1 MSSCVKVEVV
11 SFLDI
16 LYYLIYIHIE
26 RMKYGRTEGK
36 KIILQAD
43 IGGNVDQ
50 NELWA
55 ILDSVDSDVEED
67 IDNLLVDS
75 DTEFETIT
83 DDAATLIETIE
94 ENENKIPLVT
104 DNSLEAVVHTDVP
117 SSSSLSNVPP
127 DTSATETEV
136 MVDDQVMASEID
148 FTLTPLEKGRRRRSK
163 VKPESGQG
171 SASVSSDPGQTEQRG
186 APVKRP
192 RKEESNKE
200 ESLKNQ
206 SEPKDTQTPSKTVR
220 SAIDVEKLKW
230 SRKKAADKS
239 KECNLSSEIAF
250 ELPGTVDTKNPVK
263 LFYSYSDFSILC
275 SKIVTESIR
284 YALQKGRTFTC
295 SDREMEVFIG
305 DTYFMGLKKLPA
317 LRDYWRT
324 DELGVPFV
332 RNSMSRDRY
341 EEIRANL
348 HFANNLDPLRARDK
362 ASKIRPLIEHFNI
375 IYQRHANTVSHQSID
390 EHMVK
395 FKGHHSMK
403 QYVKNKPIK
412 WGIKFWLRCDAIT
425 GYLFESDIYTG
436 RKDTPELGL
445 GENVVMDLTKKLKD
459 TGVSI
464 FANNYFSSP
473 TLAVLLRDRGINYLG
488 VVRKDRKGLPAFKDD
503 KKMARGD
510 HEMFYCKEE
519 NLMALKWI
527 DNKSVHIISSIINAE
542 TSNAERRIKGQK
554 EKVRVECPELIK
566 MYNRHMGGV
575 DINDRMKSTHEQDR
589 RGRRYYLRLA
599 FDMFDQLMVNS
610 RIVFNTLNTENQL
623 NAKEYQLVIARG
635 IVDGFTSR
643 SRSASAAPIKL
654 KQSISSKVVVVDH
667 MPIFG
672 SRDRCKYCAKI
683 GKDLKSFIHCSTCN
697 IALCLNKDRNCFQE
711 YSQDE

>member
-1 MSSCVKVEVV
+1 
-11 SFLDI
+11 
-16 LYYLIYIHIE
+16 
-26 RMKYGRTEGK
+26 MKYGRTEGK

-43 IGGNVDQ
+43 IGGNVNQ

-55 ILDSVDSDVEED
+55 ILDSVDSDVEDD

-83 DDAATLIETIE
+83 DDAATLMETIE
-94 ENENKIPLVT
+94 ENKTKIPLVT

-117 SSSSLSNVPP
+117 SSSTSSNVPP
-127 DTSATETEV
+127 DRPDASATETEV
-136 MVDDQVMASEID
+136 IVDDQEMVAEID
-148 FTLTPLEKGRRRRSK
+148 FTLTSMKTGQRRRLK
-163 VKPESGQG
+163 VKQESCQS
-171 SASVSSDPGQTEQRG
+171 SASASSETGQSGLPG
-186 APVKRP
+186 APAKRS
-192 RKEESNKE
+192 RKEESKKE
-200 ESLKNQ
+200 QSLSNQ
-206 SEPKDTQTPSKTVR
+206 SKPKDIQAPSKTVR
-220 SAIDVEKLKW
+220 STIEVEKLKW
-230 SRKKAADKS
+230 SRKKVADKS
-239 KECNLSSEIAF
+239 KECNLSGEIAF

-275 SKIVTESIR
+275 SKIATESIR
-284 YALQKGRTFTC
+284 YALQKGRTYTVT
-295 SDREMEVFIG
+295 DREIEVFIAI
-305 DTYFMGLKKLPA
+305 TYFMGLKKLPA

-348 HFANNLDPLRARDK
+348 HFANNLDPLHASDK
-362 ASKIRPLIEHFNI
+362 AAKIRPLIEHFNI
-375 IYQRHANTVSHQSID
+375 IYQRYSKAVSHQSVD

-412 WGIKFWLRCDAIT
+412 WGFKFWLRCDAIT
-425 GYLFESDIYTG
+425 GYLFEFDIYTG

-464 FANNYFSSP
+464 FADNYFSSP
-473 TLAVLLRDRGINYLG
+473 TLAVLLRDRGINYVG

-510 HEMFYCKEE
+510 HEMFFCKEE

-542 TSNAERRIKGQK
+542 TSHAERRVKGQK

-566 MYNRHMGGV
+566 MYNKHMGGV

-599 FDMFDQLMVNS
+599 FDMLDQLMVNS

-643 SRSASAAPIKL
+643 SRSASAAPIKV

-672 SRDRCKYCAKI
+672 SRDRCKYCWKI
-683 GKDLKSFIHCSTCN
+683 GVDLKSYIHCSTCN

-711 YSQDE
+711 YHQDE

>member
-1 MSSCVKVEVV
+1 
-11 SFLDI
+11 
-16 LYYLIYIHIE
+16 
-26 RMKYGRTEGK
+26 MKYGRTEGK

-55 ILDSVDSDVEED
+55 ILDSVESDVEED

-83 DDAATLIETIE
+83 DDAAALMDTSE
-94 ENENKIPLVT
+94 ENKNKIPLVT

-117 SSSSLSNVPP
+117 SSSSSSIVPP
-127 DTSATETEV
+127 EGPDASATETEV
-136 MVDDQVMASEID
+136 MVDDQEMVPEID
-148 FTLTPLEKGRRRRSK
+148 FTLTSMKTGQRRRSK
-163 VKPESGQG
+163 VNKESGQG
-171 SASVSSDPGQTEQRG
+171 SASASSDPGQSELPG
-186 APVKRP
+186 APAKRP
-192 RKEESNKE
+192 RKEESKKE
-200 ESLKNQ
+200 QNLSNQ
-206 SEPKDTQTPSKTVR
+206 SKPKDTQVPSKAVR
-220 SAIDVEKLKW
+220 ITIDVEKLKW

-239 KECNLSSEIAF
+239 KECNLSGAIAF
-250 ELPGTVDTKNPVK
+250 ELPDTVDTKNPVK

-275 SKIVTESIR
+275 SKIATESIR
-284 YALQKGRTFTC
+284 YALQKGRMFTC
-295 SDREMEVFIG
+295 TDREIEVFIAV
-305 DTYFMGLKKLPA
+305 TYFMGLKKLPA

-332 RNSMSRDRY
+332 RNSMPRDRY

-348 HFANNLDPLRARDK
+348 HFVNNLDPLRASDK

-375 IYQRHANTVSHQSID
+375 IYQRYSKAVSHQSVD

-412 WGIKFWLRCDAIT
+412 WGFKFWLRCDAVT
-425 GYLFESDIYTG
+425 GYLFQFDIYTG

-445 GENVVMDLTKKLKD
+445 GENVVMDLTKNLKD

-464 FANNYFSSP
+464 FADNYFSSP
-473 TLAVLLRDRGINYLG
+473 TLAVLLRDRGINYVG
-488 VVRKDRKGLPAFKDD
+488 VVRKDRKGLPAFKED

-510 HEMFYCKEE
+510 HEMFHCKEE

-542 TSNAERRIKGQK
+542 TSHAERRVKGQK

-566 MYNRHMGGV
+566 MYNKHMGGV

-599 FDMFDQLMVNS
+599 FDMLDQLMVNS

-623 NAKEYQLVIARG
+623 NAKEYQLAIARG
-635 IVDGFTSR
+635 IVSGFTSR
-643 SRSASAAPIKL
+643 SRNASAAPIKV

-672 SRDRCKYCAKI
+672 SRERCKYCAKI
-683 GKDLKSFIHCSTCN
+683 GKDLKSFIRCSTCN

-711 YSQDE
+711 YHQDE

>member
-230 SRKKAADKS
+230 SRKKAAAKS
-239 KECNLSSEIAF
+239 KE
-250 ELPGTVDTKNPVK
+250 
-263 LFYSYSDFSILC
+263 
-275 SKIVTESIR
+275 
-284 YALQKGRTFTC
+284 
-295 SDREMEVFIG
+295 
-305 DTYFMGLKKLPA
+305 
-317 LRDYWRT
+317 
-324 DELGVPFV
+324 
-332 RNSMSRDRY
+332 
-341 EEIRANL
+341 
-348 HFANNLDPLRARDK
+348 
-362 ASKIRPLIEHFNI
+362 
-375 IYQRHANTVSHQSID
+375 
-390 EHMVK
+390 
-395 FKGHHSMK
+395 
-403 QYVKNKPIK
+403 
-412 WGIKFWLRCDAIT
+412 
-425 GYLFESDIYTG
+425 
-436 RKDTPELGL
+436 
-445 GENVVMDLTKKLKD
+445 
-459 TGVSI
+459 
-464 FANNYFSSP
+464 
-473 TLAVLLRDRGINYLG
+473 
-488 VVRKDRKGLPAFKDD
+488 
-503 KKMARGD
+503 
-510 HEMFYCKEE
+510 
-519 NLMALKWI
+519 
-527 DNKSVHIISSIINAE
+527 
-542 TSNAERRIKGQK
+542 
-554 EKVRVECPELIK
+554 
-566 MYNRHMGGV
+566 
-575 DINDRMKSTHEQDR
+575 
-589 RGRRYYLRLA
+589 
-599 FDMFDQLMVNS
+599 
-610 RIVFNTLNTENQL
+610 
-623 NAKEYQLVIARG
+623 
-635 IVDGFTSR
+635 
-643 SRSASAAPIKL
+643 
-654 KQSISSKVVVVDH
+654 
-667 MPIFG
+667 
-672 SRDRCKYCAKI
+672 
-683 GKDLKSFIHCSTCN
+683 
-697 IALCLNKDRNCFQE
+697 
-711 YSQDE
+711 